1 MGGTGWAMKP
11 LSLSTLS
18 ELAGAKVI
26 RGNGERVA
34 FGVSI
39 DSRSI
44 RPGELFVAIRGAKHD
59 GHDHLAEA
67 AEKGAIAALV
77 QKQEVGKVPTGFG
90 LLWVEDTQ
98 KALQQM
104 ARGYRR
110 MLPVRVV
117 SVTGSS
123 GKSSTKEML
132 AAVLGTMGQ
141 THRTPGNLNN
151 HFGVP
156 LTLMGIG
163 GEDMW
168 AVVELAMNAPGEI
181 GPLAE
186 LAEPEAGLVTNIG
199 WAHIEGMG
207 SREATAREK
216 GALYRSLPATGLAIS
231 NADDP
236 FEKMTLEGCQAR
248 VVRVGRSA
256 GADYRLQ
263 KVECEGEATRFVCE
277 GPRGS
282 MEVLLPIPGAHMA
295 MNAAQALATG
305 VELGAEP
312 KAAASALEN
321 IRLPAGRLK
330 LEKLRQGW
338 LIDDSYNANPDSLAA
353 GLNTRQELPGDGR
366 NVALLGAMAELG
378 SFSRMLHEEAG
389 LMVARGKIGLCLAVG
404 EEAKFLVEA
413 AQKIRA
419 GNWVRWFA
427 KREELIKAY
436 VKEGFGSDRILVKGS
451 RREGMEVVAARL
463 REGKK

>member
-1 MGGTGWAMKP
+1 MKP
-11 LSLSTLS
+11 LSLATLAD
-18 ELAGAKVI
+18 LAGAKLI

-44 RPGELFVAIRGAKHD
+44 KPGELFVAIRGPKND

-67 AEKGAIAALV
+67 AEKGAIAAMV
-77 QKQEVGKVPTGFG
+77 QKQEVGKVPVGFAI
-90 LLWVEDTQ
+90 LFVPDTQ

-104 ARGYRR
+104 ARGYRK

-163 GEDMW
+163 ADDVW

-199 WAHIEGMG
+199 WAHVEGTG

-236 FEKMTLEGCQAR
+236 YEKMTLEGCKAR

-256 GADYRLQ
+256 EADYRLQ
-263 KVECEGEATRFVCE
+263 QVECEGETTRFVCE
-277 GPRGS
+277 GPRGR
-282 MEVLLPIPGAHMA
+282 MEVLLPVPGAHMA
-295 MNAAQALATG
+295 LNAAQALAAG
-305 VELGAEP
+305 IELGAEP

-321 IRLPAGRLK
+321 VRLPVGRLK

-353 GLNTRQELPGDGR
+353 GLNTLQELPGEGR
-366 NVALLGAMAELG
+366 NVVLLGAMAELG
-378 SFSRMLHEEAG
+378 SFSRMLHDEAG
-389 LMVARGKIGLCLAVG
+389 ATVAKGKIGLCLAVG
-404 EEAKFLVEA
+404 DESKFLVEG
-413 AQKIRA
+413 AQKIRS

-427 KREELIKAY
+427 KRDELIKAY
-436 VKEGFGSDRILVKGS
+436 VQEAVGTDRILVKGS
-451 RREGMEVVAARL
+451 RREGMEFVAARL

>member
-1 MGGTGWAMKP
+1 MKP
-11 LSLSTLS
+11 LSLATLAD
-18 ELAGAKVI
+18 LAGAKLI

-44 RPGELFVAIRGAKHD
+44 KPGELFVAIRGPKND

-67 AEKGAIAALV
+67 AEKGAIAAMV
-77 QKQEVGKVPTGFG
+77 QKQEVGKVPVGFAI
-90 LLWVEDTQ
+90 LFVPDTQ

-104 ARGYRR
+104 ALGYRK
-110 MLPVRVV
+110 MLSVRVV

-163 GEDMW
+163 ADDVW

-199 WAHIEGMG
+199 WAHVEGTG

-236 FEKMTLEGCQAR
+236 YEKMTLEGCKAR

-256 GADYRLQ
+256 EADYRLQ
-263 KVECEGEATRFVCE
+263 QVECEGETTRFVCE
-277 GPRGS
+277 GPRGR
-282 MEVLLPIPGAHMA
+282 MEVLLPVPGAHMA
-295 MNAAQALATG
+295 LNAAQALAAG
-305 VELGAEP
+305 IELGAEP

-321 IRLPAGRLK
+321 VRLPVGRLK

-353 GLNTRQELPGDGR
+353 GLNTLQELPGEGR
-366 NVALLGAMAELG
+366 NVVLLGAMAELG

-389 LMVARGKIGLCLAVG
+389 ATVAKGKIGLCLAVG
-404 EEAKFLVEA
+404 DESKFLVEG
-413 AQKIRA
+413 AQKIRS

-427 KREELIKAY
+427 KRDELIKAY
-436 VKEGFGSDRILVKGS
+436 VQEAVGTDRILVKGS

>member
-1 MGGTGWAMKP
+1 MKP
-11 LSLSTLS
+11 LSISTLS
-18 ELAGAKVI
+18 DLAGADLI

-34 FGVSI
+34 FGVGI

-44 RPGELFVAIRGAKHD
+44 KPGELFVAIRGPKHD
-59 GHDHLAEA
+59 GHDHVVEA
-67 AEKGAIAALV
+67 AERGAIAALV
-77 QKQEVGKVPTGFG
+77 QKREVGKLPSGFA
-90 LLWVEDTQ
+90 LLVVKDTQ

-110 MLPVRVV
+110 MLPVRVI

-156 LTLMGIG
+156 LTLLGIG
-163 GEDMW
+163 AEDMW

-186 LAEPEAGLVTNIG
+186 LAGPEAGVVTHIG
-199 WAHIEGMG
+199 WAHVEGTG
-207 SREATAREK
+207 SREATAHEK
-216 GALYRSLPATGLAIS
+216 GALYRTLPATGLAIT

-236 FEKMTLEGCQAR
+236 FEKMTLEGCRAR
-248 VVRVGRSA
+248 VVRVGRSS

-263 KVECEGEATRFVCE
+263 KIRCEGETTRFVCE
-277 GPRGS
+277 GPRGK
-282 MEVLLPIPGAHMA
+282 MEVSLPVPGAHMA
-295 MNAAQALATG
+295 MNAAQALAAG

-312 KAAASALEN
+312 MAAAMALEK

-330 LEKLRQGW
+330 LERLRQGW
-338 LIDDSYNANPDSLAA
+338 LMDDSYNANPDSLAA
-353 GLNTRQELPGDGR
+353 GLQTLQELPGDGR

-389 LMVARGKIGLCLAVG
+389 AAVARGKIGLCLAVG
-404 EEAKFLVEA
+404 EEARFLVEG
-413 AQKIRA
+413 AQKIRT

-427 KREELIKAY
+427 RRDELIRAY
-436 VKEGFGSDRILVKGS
+436 EAESIGSDRILVKGS

-463 REGKK
+463 REGNK